1 MNIDRRTYAEILRL
15 SGPVMIGMLSH
26 TMLQLVDTAMV
37 GRLGIAPLAAVGL
50 GSLFLHVTV
59 LAFGSLGVG
68 TQAITARRLGEKR
81 FEEYPRIALNAL
93 ALALAV
99 GIPVSIAGG
108 ALAPWIFPKLA
119 ADPAVAREGIAYL
132 SIRFSGLFC
141 VIATMTL
148 GGFAYGAGRVKID
161 MAVSVAV
168 NCLHILLN
176 YLLIFGHAGFPR
188 LEVRGAAIA
197 SVISTALGMLL
208 YVVLVRFR
216 ILGGLAASRPR
227 ARLSKPLMAQIVRIS
242 GPRAVQSV
250 TIAGFLVF
258 LSLIGRIGVGEL
270 AISNVIFKAFDL
282 SFMIGLSIGTASAT
296 LAGRSLGE
304 RNPRLAARYGW
315 HAAAIG
321 SLCMGVVG
329 ASFVLFPRAI
339 MGVFTNDLAAIEK
352 GIVVF
357 RLLGAFQC
365 VDAVGIILSRTL
377 QGVGGTLYVMLAEI
391 ACMGGVL
398 LPISYASAE
407 IFHGGILAAWCAVYL
422 YIVCFAGAMAWKFRE
437 GGWRRIEL

>member
-1 MNIDRRTYAEILRL
+1 MNVDRRLSIEIVKL
-15 SGPVMIGMLSH
+15 SVPVMIGMLSH

-37 GRLGIAPLAAVGL
+37 GRLGIVPLAAVGL

-68 TQAITARRLGEKR
+68 TQAITARRHGEKR
-81 FEEYPRIALNAL
+81 LEEYPRIALNAFV
-93 ALALAV
+93 LALAV

-108 ALAPWIFPKLA
+108 FLTPWIFPKLA
-119 ADPAVAREGIAYL
+119 ADPAVAREGIAYM
-132 SIRFSGLFC
+132 SIRFGGLFC
-141 VIATMTL
+141 VIAVMAL

-161 MAVSVAV
+161 MIVSVIV
-168 NCLHILLN
+168 NGLHILLN

-208 YVVLVRFR
+208 YLALVRFR
-216 ILGGLAASRPR
+216 ILGGLWGSLPR
-227 ARLSKPLMAQIVRIS
+227 ARISKPLMAQIVRIS

-250 TIAGFLVF
+250 TIAGFIVF

-296 LAGRSLGE
+296 LVGRSLGE
-304 RNPRLAARYGW
+304 RDPRLAARYGW

-321 SLCMGVVG
+321 SLLMGIIG
-329 ASFVLFPRAI
+329 ASFVFFPRAI
-339 MGVFTNDLAAIEK
+339 MGVFTDDLAAIDK
-352 GIVVF
+352 GIAVF
-357 RLLGAFQC
+357 RLLGTFQF

-377 QGVGGTLYVMLAEI
+377 QGVGSTLYVMLSEM
-391 ACMGGVL
+391 ACMGGIL
-398 LPISYASAE
+398 LPVSYASLE
-407 IFHGGILAAWCAVYL
+407 IFHGGMLAAWCAVYC
-422 YIVCFAGAMAWKFRE
+422 YIVSFAGAMAWKFKE
-437 GGWRRIEL
+437 GGWRHVEL

>member
-1 MNIDRRTYAEILRL
+1 MNVDRRMSIEIMRL
-15 SGPVMIGMLSH
+15 SGPVMIGLLSH

-50 GSLFLHVTV
+50 ASLFLHVTV

-68 TQAITARRLGEKR
+68 TQAITARRHGEKR
-81 FEEYPRIALNAL
+81 LDEYPRIALNAF

-108 ALAPWIFPKLA
+108 VLTPWIFPKLA
-119 ADPAVAREGIAYL
+119 ADPAVVREGIAYM
-132 SIRFSGLFC
+132 SIRFGGLFC
-141 VIATMTL
+141 VIAVMTL

-161 MAVSVAV
+161 MIVSVIV
-168 NCLHILLN
+168 NGLHILLN

-208 YVVLVRFR
+208 YLALVRYR
-216 ILGGLAASRPR
+216 ILRGPSAPHAGT
-227 ARLSKPLMAQIVRIS
+227 RLSKPLMAQIVRIA

-250 TIAGFLVF
+250 TIAGFIVF

-270 AISNVIFKAFDL
+270 AVSNVIFKAFDL

-296 LAGRSLGE
+296 LVGRSLGE
-304 RNPRLAARYGW
+304 RNQPLAARYGW
-315 HAAAIG
+315 HAAGIG
-321 SLCMGVVG
+321 SLLMGIIG
-329 ASFVLFPRAI
+329 ASFVFFPRAI
-339 MGVFTNDLAAIEK
+339 MGLFTDDVAAIEK
-352 GIVVF
+352 GTSVF

-377 QGVGGTLYVMLAEI
+377 QGVGSTRYVMLSEM
-391 ACMGGVL
+391 ACMGGIL
-398 LPISYASAE
+398 LPVSYASVE
-407 IFHGGILAAWCAVYL
+407 IFHGGMLAAWSAVYL
-422 YIVCFAGAMAWKFRE
+422 YIVCFAAAMAWKFRE
-437 GGWRRIEL
+437 GGWRHIEL

>member
-1 MNIDRRTYAEILRL
+1 MHVDRRMNIEIVKL

-50 GSLFLHVTV
+50 ASLFLHVTV

-68 TQAITARRLGEKR
+68 TQAITARRHGERR
-81 FEEYPRIALNAL
+81 FNEYPRIALNAF

-108 ALAPWIFPKLA
+108 YLTPWIFPKLA
-119 ADPAVAREGIAYL
+119 ADPAVAREGIAYM
-132 SIRFSGLFC
+132 SIRFGGLFC
-141 VIATMTL
+141 VIAMMTL

-161 MAVSVAV
+161 MIVSVVV
-168 NCLHILLN
+168 NGLHILLN

-197 SVISTALGMLL
+197 SVISTVIGTLL
-208 YVVLVRFR
+208 YLALVRFR
-216 ILGGLAASRPR
+216 ILGGLPAPRPG
-227 ARLSKPLMAQIVRIS
+227 ARLSKPLMARIVRIS

-250 TIAGFLVF
+250 TIAGFVVF

-296 LAGRSLGE
+296 LVGRSLGE
-304 RNPRLAARYGW
+304 RNPSLAARYGW

-321 SLCMGVVG
+321 SLLMGIIG
-329 ASFVLFPRAI
+329 ASFVFFPRAI
-339 MGVFTNDLAAIEK
+339 MGVFTDDLAAIEK
-352 GIVVF
+352 GTAVF
-357 RLLGAFQC
+357 RLLGAFQFI
-365 VDAVGIILSRTL
+365 DAVGIILSRTL
-377 QGVGGTLYVMLAEI
+377 QGAGSTLYVMLAEM
-391 ACMGGVL
+391 ACMGGIL
-398 LPISYASAE
+398 LPVSAVSVE
-407 IFHGGILAAWCAVYL
+407 ILHRGILSAWCAVYL
-422 YIVCFAGAMAWKFRE
+422 YIVCFAAAMAWKFRE
-437 GGWRRIEL
+437 GGWRHIEL